1 MPPRSKFVWNLKAG
15 RYTIGGRFVARS
27 EVRKALDASLAG
39 TSRQI
44 VSLSGLLQNGRIS
57 LIEWERLMR
66 EAIKDAHLYSAALA
80 RGGWAQMTQAD
91 FGKVGSIVK
100 RQYAYLNRF
109 AADIETGLKL
119 DGRFTSRAEMYME
132 AGRTTYYHMYDDL
145 QKRLGMTEEKNILH
159 SAEHCEECI
168 QETNKGWVPIG
179 ELKQIGD
186 RLCLTRCK
194 CDKEYR

>member
-1 MPPRSKFVWNLKAG
+1 MPLRSKFKWNKKAG
-15 RYTIGGRFVARS
+15 RYTIGGKFVARS
-27 EVRKALDASLAG
+27 EVRKALDASLAA
-39 TSRQI
+39 TSR
-44 VSLSGLLQNGRIS
+44 SMNFLSARLQAGSIS

-91 FGKVGSIVK
+91 FGRVGQIVK
-100 RQYAYLNRF
+100 HQYAYLNRF
-109 AADIETGLKL
+109 AAEIESGYKL
-119 DGRFTSRAEMYME
+119 DGRFKARTEMYME

-145 QKRLGMTEEKNILH
+145 QKKLGNTEERNILH
-159 SAEHCEECI
+159 SAEHCSECI
-168 QETNKGWVPIG
+168 EQTDLGWVSIG
-179 ELKQIGD
+179 SLVQIGN